1 MTLSTTHFPL
11 RKLDRD
17 APTRGFLAPEMR
29 HAAWRSSYKFH
40 LVYRF
45 YDADL
50 QPLYIGLTY
59 GGLERWD
66 QHRKK
71 AEWWPLA
78 EYAAVSFYESYDAI
92 KVAEKA
98 AIRHE
103 QPRFNKLHRRGPA
116 NASLHLRGPAEDAAA
131 VLFRDADTEFINE
144 LAQLLTQ
151 PERFPQPA
159 PPPPARFADEAPTTE
174 RRTA

>member
-1 MTLSTTHFPL
+1 MGHPGWRLSH
-11 RKLDRD
+11 
-17 APTRGFLAPEMR
+17 
-29 HAAWRSSYKFH
+29 KFH

-45 YDADL
+45 YDAYVK
-50 QPLYIGLTY
+50 PLYIGLTY

-71 AEWWPLA
+71 AEWWSLA
-78 EYAAVSFYESYDAI
+78 EYAALSFYPSYEAI
-92 KVAEKA
+92 QVAEKA

-116 NASLHLRGPAEDAAA
+116 NASLRLHGPAEDAAA
-131 VLFRDADTEFINE
+131 VLFRDADAEFVSE

-151 PERFPQPA
+151 PARFPQPV
-159 PPPPARFADEAPTTE
+159 PPPPAQFADEAPTTE